1 MRYGGNHKLNNPE
14 VIAYLVTFTEE
25 ILNGKL
31 HSLVQCDFNI
41 CNVIVK
47 ILLLRATFEF
57 DGTVLENR

>member
-1 MRYGGNHKLNNPE
+1 MRYGGNHKLNNPQ
-14 VIAYLVTFTEE
+14 VTADLVTFTEE
-25 ILNGKL
+25 ILNREL

-47 ILLLRATFEF
+47 ILRATFEF